1 MTKDKAGS
9 GGETDE
15 RDVYKRERA
24 PVRERAHRNV
34 TDLMVGVSKAM
45 AEGARTFSE
54 TLRDRAQAE
63 TARPTDVVEAGA
75 LSASRVFAALAE
87 SWQEFYDNL
96 VRDHKAPAAEP
107 IDYDRLAD
115 LVVQKL
121 KASAPDKPAEPGTA
135 ADKQAV
141 PDKPAGV

>member
-1 MTKDKAGS
+1 MTKDKAGT
-9 GGETDE
+9 GGEPERDE
-15 RDVYKRERA
+15 RDVYKRDRA
-24 PVRERAHRNV
+24 PLGERAHRNV

-63 TARPTDVVEAGA
+63 TARPTDLVEAGA
-75 LSASRVFAALAE
+75 LSASRVFAVLAE
-87 SWQEFYDNL
+87 SWQGFYDSL
-96 VRDHKAPAAEP
+96 VRDHDTARTHGEP

-121 KASAPDKPAEPGTA
+121 KAKPEPDEPG
-135 ADKQAV
+135 
-141 PDKPAGV
+141 PAGK